1 MKLGMVGTGMIA
13 QTMGPHLSA
22 WGCPLTALCSTPRS
36 LDRARELAQV
46 WGIAEVFSDYA
57 AMLEQAEVDTVYIAV
72 PNHLHASFT
81 LQALA
86 AGKHVIVEKPF
97 ASTDAEVAQVIE
109 EARTR
114 DLLVYEAVS
123 TLYLPNYLRIREWLS
138 RIGAVKIVTCNYS
151 QYSSRYDAFCA
162 GTVLPAFNPA
172 MSGGALMDLGV
183 YNLNYI
189 MGLFGAPQHVAYAA
203 NVDRGIDTSGV
214 ATLDYGAFKAVSICA
229 KDCGAPTTNVIQ
241 GTNGYIMQ
249 TTPANRCGAVT
260 LHLNDGTEEVFDE
273 SPELQWESEFRAFA
287 AGIEAGDRAG
297 CAEKLEHSLAVAR
310 VLTEARRQ
318 AGVVF
323 PADKA

>member
-13 QTMGPHLSA
+13 QTMGPHLGA

-36 LDRARELAQV
+36 LDRARELAQA

-57 AMLEQAEVDTVYIAV
+57 AMLKQADVDTVYIAV

-123 TLYLPNYLRIREWLS
+123 TLYLPNYLRIKEWLS

-260 LHLNDGTEEVFDE
+260 LHLNDGIEEVFDE

>member
-36 LDRARELAQV
+36 LDRARELAQA
-46 WGIAEVFSDYA
+46 WGIAEVFSNYA
-57 AMLEQAEVDTVYIAV
+57 AMLEQADVDTVYIAV

-123 TLYLPNYLRIREWLS
+123 TLYLPNYLRIKEWLP

-189 MGLFGAPQHVAYAA
+189 MGLFGAPQRVAYTA
-203 NVDRGIDTSGV
+203 NVDHGIDTSGV
-214 ATLDYGAFKAVSICA
+214 ATLDYGAFKAVGICA

-273 SPELQWESEFRAFA
+273 SPELQWESEFRTFA

-297 CAEKLEHSLAVAR
+297 CAAKLELSLAVAR

>member
-36 LDRARELAQV
+36 LDRARELAQA

-57 AMLEQAEVDTVYIAV
+57 AMLEQADIDTVYIAV

-123 TLYLPNYLRIREWLS
+123 TLYLPNYLKIAEWLP
-138 RIGAVKIVTCNYS
+138 RIGTVKVVTCNYS

-162 GTVLPAFNPA
+162 GEVLPAFDPA
-172 MSGGALMDLGV
+172 KSGGALMDLGV

-189 MGLFGAPQHVAYAA
+189 MGFFGVPERVGYAA
-203 NVDRGIDTSGV
+203 NVERGIDTSGI
-214 ATLDYGAFKAVSICA
+214 ATLDYGAFKAVAICA

>member
-36 LDRARELAQV
+36 LDRARELAQA
-46 WGIAEVFSDYA
+46 WGIAEVFSNYA
-57 AMLEQAEVDTVYIAV
+57 AMLEQADVDTVYIAV

-123 TLYLPNYLRIREWLS
+123 TLYLPNYLRIKEWLP
-138 RIGAVKIVTCNYS
+138 RIGTVKIVTCNYS

-183 YNLNYI
+183 YNINYI
-189 MGLFGAPQHVAYAA
+189 MGLFGAPQHVGYAA

-214 ATLDYGAFKAVSICA
+214 ATLDYGAFKAVGICA

>member
-13 QTMGPHLSA
+13 QTMGPHLGA

-36 LDRARELAQV
+36 LDRARELAQA
-46 WGIAEVFSDYA
+46 WGVAEVFSDYA
-57 AMLEQAEVDTVYIAV
+57 AMLEQADVDTVYIAV

-123 TLYLPNYLRIREWLS
+123 TLYLPNYLRIKEWLS

-189 MGLFGAPQHVAYAA
+189 MGLFGAPQHVAYTA

-214 ATLDYGAFKAVSICA
+214 ATLDYGAFKAVGICA

-273 SPELQWESEFRAFA
+273 SPKLQWESEFRAFA

>member
-1 MKLGMVGTGMIA
+1 MKLGMVGTGIIA

-46 WGIAEVFSDYA
+46 WGVAEVFSDYA
-57 AMLEQAEVDTVYIAV
+57 AMLKQADVDTVYIAV

-97 ASTDAEVAQVIE
+97 ASSDAEVAQVIE

-123 TLYLPNYLRIREWLS
+123 TLYLPNYLRIKEWLS
-138 RIGAVKIVTCNYS
+138 RIGTVKIVTCNYS

-260 LHLNDGTEEVFDE
+260 LHLNDGIEEVFDE

>member
-36 LDRARELAQV
+36 LDRARELAQA

-57 AMLEQAEVDTVYIAV
+57 AMLEQADVDTVYIAV

-123 TLYLPNYLRIREWLS
+123 TLYLPNYLRIKEWLP

-260 LHLNDGTEEVFDE
+260 LHLNDDIEEVFDE

-297 CAEKLEHSLAVAR
+297 CAKKLEHSLAVAR